1 MTSWLG
7 GNTQL
12 ETHLNAAL
20 GRNWMAVV
28 KGGTKTKQGANAR
41 EKPNEMRILLDTEFP
56 FKALKYGDIVAGT
69 VVHVE
74 PREILIDIGA
84 KSEGIVASKELEAMS
99 SDALKKMHVG
109 DRLLAFVLRPE
120 NRDGNVVLSLAR
132 AQMETDWREAE
143 RLLQAGESFEAQVA
157 GYNKGGLIVRVGKV
171 RGFVPIAQL
180 ENIPPKKAAPAT
192 AEEIAAESTEP
203 PVELT
208 PLVGKKLQFK
218 IIEIDR
224 PRNRLILSERAAMRG
239 LRKTRKEELLNS
251 LKEGDIVTGTVTT
264 ITDFGVFVS
273 LGEVDGLIHASEL
286 SWGKVNHPKDIVN
299 VGDKIQ
305 AQVIMVERDRERV
318 GLSLK
323 RLTPEP
329 WTTVE
334 ERYKVGQL
342 VNATIT
348 KLAQFGA
355 FARLEDNIEG
365 LIHISELANRRIN
378 HPREVVKEGQTL
390 ALRVIRI
397 DPARRRLGL
406 SLKRVEEDDGN
417 YLASEDAPPEEPS
430 VQEEPT
436 P

>member
-1 MTSWLG
+1 MV
-7 GNTQL
+7 
-12 ETHLNAAL
+12 
-20 GRNWMAVV
+20 VV
-28 KGGTKTKQGANAR
+28 KGGAKINQGASTLTQ
-41 EKPNEMRILLDTEFP
+41 KNEMSVLLESEFA

-69 VVHVE
+69 VVSVE

-99 SDALKKMHVG
+99 SDAMKKIHVG
-109 DRLLAFVLRPE
+109 DRLLAFVLKSE

-132 AQMETDWREAE
+132 AQMENDWREAE
-143 RLLQAGESFEAQVA
+143 RLLKSGEAFEAQVA
-157 GYNKGGLIVRVGKV
+157 GFNKGGLIVRVGKV

-180 ENIPPKKAAPAT
+180 ENVPPRKPAPA
-192 AEEIAAESTEP
+192 AEEGAEPGEP
-203 PVELT
+203 SVDLT

-239 LRKTRKEELLNS
+239 LRKSRKEELLNS
-251 LKEGDIVTGTVTT
+251 LKEGDVVSGTVTT

-286 SWGKVNHPKDIVN
+286 TWGKVSHPKDVVN

-305 AQVIMVERDRERV
+305 AQVLSVDRERERV
-318 GLSLK
+318 ALSLK
-323 RLTPEP
+323 RLSPEP

-355 FARLEDNIEG
+355 FARLDDNIEG

-390 ALRVIRI
+390 SLRVIRI

-406 SLKRVEEDDGN
+406 SLKRVEEDDGH
-417 YLASEDAPPEEPS
+417 YESSEDAPPEEPP
-430 VQEEPT
+430 VFEEPIG
-436 P
+436 